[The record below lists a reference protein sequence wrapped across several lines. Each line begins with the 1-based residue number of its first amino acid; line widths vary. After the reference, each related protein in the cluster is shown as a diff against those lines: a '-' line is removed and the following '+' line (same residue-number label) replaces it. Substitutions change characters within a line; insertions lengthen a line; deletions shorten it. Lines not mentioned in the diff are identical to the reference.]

1 MTKITLQQV
10 EQARTDETTATQIYN
25 IIFMDGKKPK
35 LRMWL
40 IKKGVD
46 YKDLDDLEGVCK
58 LEFMRHLYKYNHDK
72 ISFEKYMWTEFS
84 HILLCHF
91 QSKKSKKYQLTD
103 SLDDQ
108 IIGDDGEL
116 INNIQM
122 DLGFI
127 PNPDWELDFESV
139 FCKLT
144 RIQATICRMIY
155 YSDMEKADV
164 IEYLG
169 ISKDRYAK
177 EVRQMRTTFKEY
189 VNTGLVD

>member
-1 MTKITLQQV
+1 MITLQKV
-10 EQARTDETTATQIYN
+10 IMARTDESVATEIYN

-46 YKDLDDLEGVCK
+46 YKDLDDVEGICK
-58 LEFMRHLYKYNHDK
+58 LEFMKHLYKYNHDK

-103 SLDDQ
+103 SLDEQ
-108 IIGDDGEL
+108 LSTDDGEMV
-116 INNIQM
+116 NNIQM

-127 PNPDWELDFESV
+127 PNPDYELDFETV
-139 FCKLT
+139 FCKMN

-155 YSDMEKADV
+155 YSDMEKSDV
-164 IEYLG
+164 VEYLG
-169 ISKDRYAK
+169 ISKDKYAK
-177 EVRQMRTTFKEY
+177 EIRHIRTIFKEY
-189 VNTGLVD
+189 VHSGMVN